1 MYKCC
6 NLISSTLLKVQAA
19 TSAVVVLLKARSS
32 FEDVSLSAGPEA
44 VEAQCQRLEVRSKDG
59 GKLLFTATE
68 EEVIM
73 TTEKFIITGK
83 MFFTVP
89 CCMCT
94 VC

>member
-1 MYKCC
+1 M
-6 NLISSTLLKVQAA
+6 ISSNSLKLQAA
-19 TSAVVVLLKARSS
+19 TSAVVFLLKARSS
-32 FEDVSLSAGPEA
+32 VEDVSLSAGPEA

-73 TTEKFIITGK
+73 TTEKFTITGK
-83 MFFTVP
+83 MHLTVP
-89 CCMCT
+89 YCMCT